1 MVVGE
6 ITQRTDL
13 LVIGGGPGGYAA
25 AFRAADLG
33 LDVTMVDTREQPGG
47 VCLFEGCIPSKAL
60 LFLSELIYDAARA
73 KTMGISFDQPK
84 IDIKGVKAWK
94 EGITTKLAKGLS
106 NLCTRRD
113 IQWLKARAVFEGP
126 DTVRLLGADVAH
138 IKFKNAV
145 IATGSSPLIP
155 SGVQIKPGGNIID
168 SSTAL
173 EFTELPESLLVIGGG
188 YIGLELGQ
196 VYAAMGSRVS
206 LAVRSELLRKVD
218 RDLVGPL
225 ERRMQEMCENIF
237 QHATVTSLQKKEGG
251 VDVLLTTQEGKVIEQ
266 QFDKV
271 LIAVGRAPNTS
282 DLGLEKAGV
291 DVDEKGF
298 LTVNE
303 KQQTTISN
311 IYAVGDVTPGPMLAH
326 RAIRQGKVAAEV
338 INGLPSAFD
347 NRAIPAVV
355 YTDPQVAWCGL
366 SEKEATLQHIDVKI
380 TRFPWSASGRAATMG
395 TPEGL
400 TKLILEPETGRI
412 LGAGVVGR
420 NAEGLIAE
428 SVLAIE
434 MGALAEDI
442 ALSIHP
448 HPTLSETEA
457 EAAEIFFGST
467 THFIDSQPAK
477 TQNSD

>member
-73 KTMGISFDQPK
+73 KTMGVLFEHPK
-84 IDIKGVKAWK
+84 IDIKGIKSWK
-94 EGITTKLAKGLS
+94 ETIITRLAKGLTDLS
-106 NLCTRRD
+106 KKRD
-113 IQWLKARAVFEGP
+113 IQWLKAQAVFEGP

-138 IKFKNAV
+138 IRFKNAI
-145 IATGSSPLIP
+145 IATGSSPLSSP
-155 SGVQIKPGGNIID
+155 DSQGKPGGNIID

-173 EFTELPESLLVIGGG
+173 ECKEVPESLLVIGGG

-196 VYAAMGSRVS
+196 VYASLGSRVS
-206 LAVRSELLRKVD
+206 LVVRSELLRKVD
-218 RDLVGPL
+218 RDLVLPL
-225 ERRMQEMCENIF
+225 QRRMKEICEQVYEHTTIS
-237 QHATVTSLQKKEGG
+237 SLQEKEEG
-251 VDVLLTTQEGKVIEQ
+251 VDVVLTSQEGKKTEQ
-266 QFDKV
+266 RFAKV
-271 LIAVGRAPNTS
+271 LVAVGRSPNS
-282 DLGLEKAGV
+282 ADLGLEKVGV
-291 DVDEKGF
+291 KRDEKGF
-298 LTVNE
+298 LPVNE
-303 KQQTTISN
+303 KQQTMVPN
-311 IYAVGDVTPGPMLAH
+311 IYAVGDVTGSPMLAH

-355 YTDPQVAWCGL
+355 YTDPQIAWCGL
-366 SEKEATLQHIDVKI
+366 SEEEARREHIDVKI
-380 TRFPWSASGRAATMG
+380 TRFPWSASGRAATMAS
-395 TPEGL
+395 PDGL
-400 TKLILEPETGRI
+400 TKLILEAETGRI
-412 LGAGVVGR
+412 LGAGIVGR
-420 NAEGLIAE
+420 NAEALIAE

-448 HPTLSETEA
+448 HPTLSETEG
-457 EAAEIFFGST
+457 EAADIFLGSA
-467 THFIDSQPAK
+467 THFINK
-477 TQNSD
+477 